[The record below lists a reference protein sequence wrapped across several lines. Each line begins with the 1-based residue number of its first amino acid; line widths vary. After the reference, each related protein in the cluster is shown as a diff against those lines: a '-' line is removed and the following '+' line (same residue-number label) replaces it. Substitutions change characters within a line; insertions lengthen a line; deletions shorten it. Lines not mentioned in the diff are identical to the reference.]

1 MSGVRP
7 CCLVAEDQALLGL
20 ALEAYLDEAGFE
32 VAGPFTGN
40 ADAVRWL
47 ERSQPEFAIVDVVL
61 KDGPCL
67 KLAKEL
73 KNLGVPFAIYS
84 GLPKA
89 EPLPPELQDVPW
101 LEKPASRET
110 LVQVLSAMTTANKVP
125 AE

>member
-1 MSGVRP
+1 
-7 CCLVAEDQALLGL
+7 VAEDQALLGL
-20 ALEAYLDEAGFE
+20 SLEAYLDDAGFD
-32 VAGPFTGN
+32 VAGPFTAN

-47 ERSQPEFAIVDVVL
+47 ERSRPEFAILDVVL

-73 KNLGVPFAIYS
+73 KDRRVPFAIYS

-89 EPLPPELQDVPW
+89 KQLPPELEDVPW
-101 LEKPASRET
+101 LEKPASRAS
-110 LVQVLSAMTTANKVP
+110 LVKILSEMSAANKLP